1 MTVPKIGAIVLGIG
15 AVVGLALLTRAC
27 GPTPDPSGPYRAQL
41 ARMAHQHSL
50 DSAEAASAYEAKR
63 READSLQ
70 KQVGFA
76 ANRAT
81 RLKRWA
87 DSVAR
92 ANTSYVT
99 VIPDSGD
106 TASYMVPKVAY
117 DSLSMAF
124 DTLTH
129 AIGTLTNAYRGSVEA
144 ASAAY
149 TGWMRAEGQLSQE
162 RSTWED
168 ERQAWRATVKRLKP
182 CSLLGIVGCPTLT
195 VGYGAQL
202 SGGRITVGPTASIG
216 IPIRIW

>member
-27 GPTPDPSGPYRAQL
+27 GPTPDPSGPYREQL

-50 DSAEAASAYEAKR
+50 DSAEAANAYEAKR
-63 READSLQ
+63 READSLSKVAASAFQ
-70 KQVGFA
+70 SA
-76 ANRAT
+76 ARYHNEANRLRAERQAIYVPSDST
-81 RLKRWA
+81 PCDSALVKA
-87 DSVAR
+87 DSE
-92 ANTSYVT
+92 ANILRESV
-99 VIPDSGD
+99 
-106 TASYMVPKVAY
+106 
-117 DSLSMAF
+117 

-182 CSLLGIVGCPTLT
+182 CSLLGLIGCPVLS
-195 VGYGAQL
+195 VGYGVQL
-202 SGGRITVGPTASIG
+202 SQGRLTLGPTVSVG
-216 IPIRIW
+216 FPIRF